1 MVHEI
6 GHQVHFKGSG
16 ASAFTEWTRGDFKFV
31 STYAKKNRF
40 EQFAEAFTMYIFDPE
55 GLQTKAPSL
64 YKWVDDNLNSALKL
78 L

>member
-16 ASAFTEWTRGDFKFV
+16 AGAFTGGRLDFRFV
-31 STYAKKNRF
+31 STYATKNRF
-40 EQFAEAFTMYIFDPE
+40 EQFAEAFTLYIFDPE